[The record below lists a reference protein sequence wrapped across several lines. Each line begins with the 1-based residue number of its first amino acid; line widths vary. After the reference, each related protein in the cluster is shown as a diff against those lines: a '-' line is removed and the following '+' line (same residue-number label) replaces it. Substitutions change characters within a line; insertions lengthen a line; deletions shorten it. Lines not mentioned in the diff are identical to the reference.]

1 MPASGFPQADSG
13 CQALCS
19 QTETEATPNFNP
31 HCTIRCMASQLAI
44 FIVVRREVM
53 TVWPD
58 PRAEH
63 LSQVLRELTTRLLVE
78 TDSKKL
84 TALVEQMTRI
94 VGGQLRQSMQN

>member
-1 MPASGFPQADSG
+1 
-13 CQALCS
+13 
-19 QTETEATPNFNP
+19 
-31 HCTIRCMASQLAI
+31 
-44 FIVVRREVM
+44 M